1 MAVTD
6 DGEVLARLRQALE
19 ARYGAEYRV
28 LADRSATGV
37 LQLLGRLH
45 DQGEPVALLIAD
57 QWMPQL
63 TGVELLARARELHP
77 KARRLLLL
85 MGVMDRRASKALSQ
99 AMTLGRLDGGGVEPQ
114 LHPRARGIVVR
125 RREAATLPGW
135 PRSG

>member
-1 MAVTD
+1 MSMAQPVLLAVSE

-77 KARRLLLL
+77 KARRLLL
-85 MGVMDRRASKALSQ
+85 MGVMDRRASKAL
-99 AMTLGRLDGGGVEPQ
+99 T
-114 LHPRARGIVVR
+114 R
-125 RREAATLPGW
+125 R
-135 PRSG
+135 